1 MNDDERLHD
10 LFRDADRAQRA
21 EAPSFSGLL
30 RVSRERPRRY
40 DTYRMVLLAVA
51 ASILL
56 AGIVIHSLRDSRP
69 QLSPPDSFY
78 SSVRWEGPTDF
89 LLETPGKE
97 ILDTTPRIGA
107 PLPPPEDGSSE
118 PEKGTRT

>member
-1 MNDDERLHD
+1 MNDDERLRN

-21 EAPSFSGLL
+21 GAPPFAGLL
-30 RVSRERPRRY
+30 RISRERPRRN
-40 DTYRMVLLAVA
+40 DAYRVGLLAAA

-56 AGIVIHSLRDSRP
+56 AGLVIHSLRDSRP
-69 QLSPPDSFY
+69 ATSPPDSFY

-107 PLPPPEDGSSE
+107 PPPPEDGSPE